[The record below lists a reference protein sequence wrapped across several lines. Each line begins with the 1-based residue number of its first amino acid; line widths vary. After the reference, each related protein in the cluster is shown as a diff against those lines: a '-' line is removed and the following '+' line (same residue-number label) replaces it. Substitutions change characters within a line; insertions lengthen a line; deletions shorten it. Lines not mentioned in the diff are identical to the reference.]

1 MSVVVS
7 RYVASMCPC
16 FCVCVFEFERDGES
30 ARAREREKW
39 LCDTACMLY
48 TFTVGVLVAKC
59 FRRLSLTFPLCDTDH
74 INVLPMC

>member
-1 MSVVVS
+1 MWQACALVSVCLKE
-7 RYVASMCPC
+7 M
-16 FCVCVFEFERDGES
+16 
-30 ARAREREKW
+30 RAREKW